1 MTGVP
6 LSAQVGGRSGLLPR
20 CRAQCAES
28 SALCGANLPSVRGDD
43 EAHELREARAAV
55 IARDASGRPTDHS
68 SLVVFGDSLS
78 TVVLIVNSHLRFSTV
93 YNGCASV
100 QAFAVRYSPF

>member
-1 MTGVP
+1 
-6 LSAQVGGRSGLLPR
+6 
-20 CRAQCAES
+20 
-28 SALCGANLPSVRGDD
+28 
-43 EAHELREARAAV
+43 V